1 MGKKTKHE
9 CFDCQPAEPPPRCIG
24 VRDVPCDRLP
34 THGERCQEC
43 FEQEARLRQQGGN
56 VNTPDKWRHGRAAE
70 AVIRQYDGWD

>member
-1 MGKKTKHE
+1 MSKETKYECHPCHE
-9 CFDCQPAEPPPRCIG
+9 VEPPPRCIG

-43 FEQEARLRQQGGN
+43 HEQEARLRRHGNN
-56 VNTPDKWRHGRAAE
+56 VNIPDKRRHGRAAE